1 MICIYFILCT
11 YRKGAI
17 AKKKTKGTQTKK
29 NMTSSKV
36 YVCVCTLTKKKKSD
50 PIKGFWL
57 DHTDL
62 YYRNYVI
69 N

>member
-17 AKKKTKGTQTKK
+17 AKKKRPKVHRQRK

-36 YVCVCTLTKKKKSD
+36 YVCVHADKRKKSD

-62 YYRNYVI
+62 YYRN
-69 N
+69 